1 MRNLLSGR
9 LAALMRKEFHQ
20 IRRDSRLAATLTLQP
35 VIQLLLLGFALS
47 ATVTNIP
54 LGVTDN
60 SHTPESRALVAT
72 LTESKSFRLAG
83 VYSSDGPLGDALSRG
98 DVDAGIVIPSEYSRD
113 LQRGRTAIVQVLLN
127 AVNANTAAI
136 SQGYV
141 ERIVQSYGQSVSGV
155 PARSAITL
163 QTAYLYNPGLETT
176 WFLVTGVFGL
186 LLILDSSLMA
196 GTTMIKERESGT
208 IEQLLMSPA
217 STAEIVIAKIAPLF
231 GLLCIMAVVSTAV
244 IKFIFQVP
252 FLGSLPLLLGGAAL
266 CLLCG
271 ISLGTVSAT
280 YSQSARQAMMIN
292 FFVNPSL
299 FALSGALNPVE
310 AMPTWLQ
317 PLTVLNP
324 IHHFATIAR
333 GVLVKGSG
341 LLDLWP
347 NFLGLVLLTA
357 TLLSVSILRFRK
369 QIS

>member
-1 MRNLLSGR
+1 
-9 LAALMRKEFHQ
+9 
-20 IRRDSRLAATLTLQP
+20 
-35 VIQLLLLGFALS
+35 
-47 ATVTNIP
+47 
-54 LGVTDN
+54 
-60 SHTPESRALVAT
+60 
-72 LTESKSFRLAG
+72 
-83 VYSSDGPLGDALSRG
+83 
-98 DVDAGIVIPSEYSRD
+98 
-113 LQRGRTAIVQVLLN
+113 
-127 AVNANTAAI
+127 VNANTATI

-141 ERIVQSYGQSVSGV
+141 ERVVQSYGQSLSHTPV
-155 PARSAITL
+155 RSAITL
-163 QTAYLYNPGLETT
+163 QPAYLYNPGLEAS

-186 LLILDSSLMA
+186 LLILNASLVA
-196 GTTMIKERESGT
+196 ETTMIKERESGT

-217 STAEIVIAKIAPLF
+217 NTAEIVIAKIAPLF
-231 GLLCIMAVVSTAV
+231 CLLCIMVVLSVAVMKVV
-244 IKFIFQVP
+244 FHVP

-271 ISLGTVSAT
+271 ISLGTVGAT
-280 YSQSARQAMMIN
+280 YSQSARQAMMIG

-310 AMPTWLQ
+310 AMPKWLQ

-347 NFLGLVLLTA
+347 NFLGLLVLTTVLLA
-357 TLLSVSILRFRK
+357 VSIMRFRK

>member
-1 MRNLLSGR
+1 MRNLLSSR
-9 LAALMRKEFHQ
+9 LGALIRKEFHQ

-35 VIQLLLLGFALS
+35 VVQMLLLGFALS
-47 ATVTNIP
+47 ATVTNIR

-60 SHTPESRALVAT
+60 SHTTESRALVAT
-72 LTESKSFRLAG
+72 LTESRSFRLAG
-83 VYSSDGPLGDALSRG
+83 LYLSEGPLGDALSRG
-98 DVDAGIVIPSEYSRD
+98 DVDAGIVIPSDYSRD
-113 LQRGRTAIVQVLLN
+113 LQRGRTATVQVLLN
-127 AVNANTAAI
+127 AVNANTATI
-136 SQGYV
+136 GQGYV
-141 ERIVQSYGQSVSGV
+141 ERVVQSYGQSI
-155 PARSAITL
+155 ARAQPHGAITL
-163 QTAYLYNPGLETT
+163 QPAYLYNPGLEGS

-186 LLILDSSLMA
+186 LLILNASLVA
-196 GTTMIKERESGT
+196 ETTMIKERESGT

-231 GLLCIMAVVSTAV
+231 GLLCIMVVLSIAVMKVV
-244 IKFIFQVP
+244 FQVP
-252 FLGSLPLLLGGAAL
+252 FLGSVPLLLWGSAL

-280 YSQSARQAMMIN
+280 YSQSARQAMMIG

-310 AMPTWLQ
+310 AMPRWLQ

-333 GVLVKGSG
+333 GILVKGSG
-341 LLDLWP
+341 LVDLWP
-347 NFLGLVLLTA
+347 NFLGLMLLTTA
-357 TLLSVSILRFRK
+357 LLAVSIVRFRK